1 MYDAIVVGARVAGSP
16 TAMLLARKGY
26 KVLVIDK
33 ATFPSDTM
41 STHQVQLPGIARLKR
56 WGLLDKVIAANTPPT
71 RHVRFDTGAIV
82 LEGSFPEF
90 EGVDALYCPRR
101 TILDK
106 ILVDAAVQAGA
117 EVRENFIV
125 EEILIEDNHVT
136 GIRGRS
142 KGGVSVTE
150 KARIVVGADGR
161 HSIVAKAAR
170 PVTYHEKPVL
180 SMGYYTYWEG
190 VPFEGGEMVTRERRL
205 MGAWPTNDGFV
216 MTYVAWPVGEFHSFR
231 SDIEDNLL
239 KTLDLAG
246 SLGERVRA
254 SKRVEPFFG
263 TADLPNF
270 FRKPFGPGWALA
282 GDAGLI
288 KDPITG
294 QGIGDA
300 FRDAELLADA
310 IDAGLSGRRPLDEAL
325 AGYQRKRD
333 EETLPM
339 YEFTTQLVTFAP
351 PKMEERLLFESLVGK
366 QDLINRFLGM
376 LTGAVPMNEFL
387 APGNLFKIM
396 GARRM
401 ARIMLHNMLKPKL
414 QARPP
419 QTTRSSMTVPR
430 PEGSGGGR
438 I

>member
-1 MYDAIVVGARVAGSP
+1 
-16 TAMLLARKGY
+16 MLLARKGY
-26 KVLVIDK
+26 QVLVVDK
-33 ATFPSDTM
+33 ATFPSDTL
-41 STHQVQLPGIARLKR
+41 STHQVQLPGVARLKR
-56 WGLLDKVIAANTPPT
+56 WGLLDKVIAANTPPA
-71 RHVRFDTGAIV
+71 RRVRFDNNAVV

-90 EGVDALYCPRR
+90 EGVDAMYCPRR

-106 ILVDAAVQAGA
+106 ILVDAAIQAGA

-125 EEILIEDNHVT
+125 EEILMEAGRVT

-142 KGGVSVTE
+142 KDSASVTE
-150 KARIVVGADGR
+150 KARIVIGADGR
-161 HSIVAKAAR
+161 HSIVAKTVR
-170 PVTYHEKPVL
+170 PEMYHEKPAM

-190 VPFEGGEMVTRERRL
+190 VPVEGGEMVGRERRL
-205 MGAWPTNDGFV
+205 MGAWPTNDGLLI
-216 MTYVAWPVGEFHSFR
+216 TYVAWPVGEFHAFR
-231 SDIEDNLL
+231 SDIEGNLL
-239 KTLDLAG
+239 KTLDSAG

-254 SKRVEPFFG
+254 GKRAERFFG

-270 FRKPFGPGWALA
+270 FRKPYGPGWALA

-310 IDAGLSGRRPLDEAL
+310 IDAGFSGRQPLDEAL

-333 EETLPM
+333 DEALPM
-339 YEFTTQLVTFAP
+339 YEFTTQLATFAP
-351 PKMEERLLFESLVGK
+351 PKVEEQLLFESLVGK

-376 LTGAVPMNEFL
+376 LTGAVPMKEFFS
-387 APGNLFKIM
+387 PGNLFKIM

-401 ARIMLHNMLKPKL
+401 GKIMLHNMLKPKL
-414 QARPP
+414 QAKQP
-419 QTTRSSMTVPR
+419 QTTLSSAAVPR
-430 PEGSGGGR
+430 TERSEGER